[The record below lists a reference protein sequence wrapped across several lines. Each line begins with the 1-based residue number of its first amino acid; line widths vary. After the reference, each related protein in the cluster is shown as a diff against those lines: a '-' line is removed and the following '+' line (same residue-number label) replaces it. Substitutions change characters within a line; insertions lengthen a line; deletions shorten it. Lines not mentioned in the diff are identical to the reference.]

1 MNIVVAPQA
10 FKGSL
15 SAVEAAGAMARGVR
29 TAAPA
34 AEVLSLPIADG
45 GAGTVRAMVA
55 AAGGSLHETRVS
67 GPLGEPVTAVWGR
80 LPDGTAVIEM
90 AAASGLALVPADR
103 LEPLRATT
111 YGTGELI
118 GAAFDAGCRTI
129 IVGLGDSATTDG
141 GAGMA
146 SALGV
151 RFLDADG
158 GDIPPG
164 GVGLERLDRVDVAG
178 LDPRLAGVTVL
189 AACDVTNPLSGP
201 EGAASVYGP
210 QKGAAPDE
218 VKRLDTAL
226 RRYADVV
233 RRDVGVD
240 IASIP
245 GGGAAGGLGAGLAA
259 FFHAELRS
267 GIDIVADAVG
277 LDEKV
282 RGAGLV
288 LVGEGRL
295 DAQTARGK
303 AVAGIARRAKAAGV
317 PVIAFAG
324 GLGEGYQALFGLGIR
339 QVVAITPP
347 DMDLAEG
354 MRQANTLLEAATA
367 WAVRDFLRD

>member
-1 MNIVVAPQA
+1 
-10 FKGSL
+10 
-15 SAVEAAGAMARGVR
+15 
-29 TAAPA
+29 
-34 AEVLSLPIADG
+34 
-45 GAGTVRAMVA
+45 
-55 AAGGSLHETRVS
+55 
-67 GPLGEPVTAVWGR
+67 
-80 LPDGTAVIEM
+80 
-90 AAASGLALVPADR
+90 
-103 LEPLRATT
+103 
-111 YGTGELI
+111 
-118 GAAFDAGCRTI
+118 
-129 IVGLGDSATTDG
+129 
-141 GAGMA
+141 MA

-282 RGAGLV
+282 RGAGRV
-288 LVGEGRL
+288 RVGEGRL
-295 DAQTARGK
+295 AAQTARGK